1 MPDLEAC
8 SKSGLD
14 WGAQTWGRAGPILAG
29 KKFRAW
35 NLPQSSWITNPG
47 GLKPPIVSWRL
58 VTCQVSCANHRPSY
72 KRKGFVPNSCDQVDI
87 LQLIK
92 WVKK

>member
-47 GLKPPIVSWRL
+47 GLKPPIILL
-58 VTCQVSCANHRPSY
+58 VGAARSTAPVPLRRP
-72 KRKGFVPNSCDQVDI
+72 
-87 LQLIK
+87 
-92 WVKK
+92 